1 MSHSLLMEDSD
12 AIGIAQN
19 RGIMP
24 ELPEV
29 ETVKRVLL
37 PIVKDCTILKI
48 DVLRKSVVN
57 NLEQEFIS
65 YFTNEKFLSISRIG
79 KFLIFHLTN
88 NKVLISHLR
97 MEGKYIELL
106 ENEENTKY
114 ARVVFHLD
122 NNHKLCYDDSRSF
135 GRMIISNEDE
145 YLKEKEI
152 AKLGPEPFVVDDV
165 SFLINK
171 SKRISLPIKT
181 ALLSQELITGLGN
194 IYVDEVLFA
203 SKIHPLTPAKLIK
216 KSEWESIIKESKRI
230 LNAAIIAGGS
240 TIKSYHPG
248 KDIDGNFQASLL
260 AYGKKGQKC
269 VVCHTNMLFI
279 KVNGRGTTFCP
290 HCQKKVGA
298 PLKVAIVG
306 KIASG
311 KSEVL
316 SIFKKK
322 NYLALSSD
330 EIVHN
335 LYEKEEIQKLIIK
348 KLKLKMGGDF
358 LATLREHLKVNFKDL
373 EKLEKT
379 VHPLVKKEIENAF
392 KKSSSPLLVAEV
404 PLLFKAEMQNMF
416 DVIIGVDV
424 KEKIQLERLKIRDQ
438 EKSAFLK
445 RINDANNLFDEH
457 RGELDFII
465 SNDSNLKD
473 LESKVNEIINKVSS
487 RLN

>member
-1 MSHSLLMEDSD
+1 
-12 AIGIAQN
+12 
-19 RGIMP
+19 MP

-37 PIVKDCTILKI
+37 PIVKDRTILSI
-48 DVLRKSVVN
+48 DVLRKTIVN
-57 NLEQEFIS
+57 NQEDDFIK
-65 YFTNEKFLSISRIG
+65 YYQNEKFLDITRIG

-106 ENEENTKY
+106 ESDENTKY

-135 GRMIISNEDE
+135 GRMIIANEDN
-145 YLKEKEI
+145 YRNEKEI
-152 AKLGPEPFVVDDV
+152 AKLGPEPFVVNNV
-165 SFLINK
+165 SYLLKKTKNM
-171 SKRISLPIKT
+171 SLAIKT

-216 KSEWESIIKESKRI
+216 KNEWEKIIKESKRI
-230 LNAAIIAGGS
+230 LNEAIEQGGS

-248 KDIDGNFQASLL
+248 KDIDGNFQTRLV
-260 AYGKKGQKC
+260 AYGRNGQKC
-269 VVCHTNMLFI
+269 VVCHRNMRFI

-290 HCQKKVGA
+290 GCQKKRGK
-298 PLKVAIVG
+298 PIKMAIVG

-311 KSEVL
+311 KSAVL
-316 SIFKKK
+316 DIFRKE

-330 EIVHN
+330 EIVHE
-335 LYEKEEIQKLIIK
+335 LYLKEDVQALINK
-348 KLKLKMGGDF
+348 KLKIKPGEDF
-358 LATLREHLKVNFKDL
+358 LTTLREHLKVNSKDL
-373 EKLEKT
+373 DRLEKI
-379 VHPLVKKEIENAF
+379 VHPLVKKEIEKAF
-392 KKSSSPLLVAEV
+392 KESRSDLLVAEV
-404 PLLFKAEMQNMF
+404 PLLFKAKMENMF
-416 DVIIGVDV
+416 DVIINVVTD
-424 KEKIQLERLKIRDQ
+424 EKVQLSRLNIRDQ

-445 RINDANNLFDEH
+445 RINDDNNLLDEH
-457 RGELDFII
+457 KEDIDYVIKNNG
-465 SNDSNLKD
+465 D
-473 LESKVNEIINKVSS
+473 LSSLEKETKAVINKVLD